1 MTAVADH
8 TLPAPEACALQGRSL
23 VTGCAE
29 GELLFAEMGLSF
41 WGGVD
46 PFTGEVIDRHHPL
59 SGQKLAGRVLAI
71 PSGRGSCTGS
81 SVMMELLSG
90 EHAPSALVLAEADE
104 ILTLGVLVA
113 ELLFQ
118 RSIAVLC
125 IGHAA
130 FTRLRGQAYARLDGE
145 RLQLYPQRPADAR
158 PTGVTALHQQQPF
171 ASALQ
176 LSESDR
182 ALLDG
187 RQGKAAQVAMQLVL
201 RMAELQGA
209 SELLDVTQA
218 HIDGCIYTGPAS
230 LRFAEQLVAWGAR
243 VRVPTTL
250 NSISVDQ
257 RRWRALGIDAAFGE
271 PASALGDA
279 YMAMGAQLS
288 FTCAPYL
295 LDSAPAR
302 GEQIV
307 WAESNAVVY
316 ANSVLAARTLKYPD
330 YLDICIALTG
340 RAPKVGCHLDEQR
353 MASLQIELPALA
365 ELDDAFYPLLGYH
378 VGLLCGSHIPL
389 VCGLEKAQ
397 PSLDDLKA
405 FGAAFA
411 TSSAAPLFHIAGVTP
426 EARDPQQVIHNG
438 RALPTE
444 RVSLADLRRSWDELN
459 SADEAEVGLIAL
471 GNPHFSLS
479 EFSRLAELCA
489 GRSKHAQVSLVI
501 TCGRAVLEQARDAG
515 HIAPLQAFG
524 ATLLTDTCW
533 CMLGEPVVPTG
544 CRTLMTNSGKYAH
557 YAPGLVGRAV
567 HFASLAE
574 CVDAACSGQASG
586 RVPRW
591 LQPASPVENPTH
603 V

>member
-1 MTAVADH
+1 MSATMERSLPSAAVD
-8 TLPAPEACALQGRSL
+8 LLQGRSL
-23 VTGCAE
+23 VAGRAE
-29 GELLFAEMGLSF
+29 GELLFADMGLSF

-46 PFTGEVIDRHHPL
+46 PFSGEVIDRHHPL
-59 SGQKLAGRVLAI
+59 SGQNLAERVLAI

-90 EHAPSALVLAEADE
+90 EHAPSALVLAEVDE

-125 IGHAA
+125 IGHEA
-130 FTRLRGQAYARLDGE
+130 FAQLRGQAYARVDGE

-158 PTGVTALHQQQPF
+158 PTGVASLAEQRPF
-171 ASALQ
+171 STQLS
-176 LSESDR
+176 LSESDQ

-187 RQGKAAQVAMQLVL
+187 AQGKAAQVAMQLVL

-230 LRFAEQLVAWGAR
+230 LRFAEQLVAWGAK

-295 LDSAPAR
+295 LDSAPAE

-316 ANSVLAARTLKYPD
+316 ANSVLGAKTLKYPD

-340 RAPKVGCHLDEQR
+340 RAPKVGCHLEEQR
-353 MASLQIELPALA
+353 KAALRIELPALDG
-365 ELDDAFYPLLGYH
+365 LDDAFYPLLGYH
-378 VGLLCGSHIPL
+378 VGLLCGSQIPL
-389 VCGLEKAQ
+389 ICGLERAQ
-397 PSLDDLKA
+397 PTLDDLKA

-426 EARDPQQVIHNG
+426 EARDPQRVIHNG
-438 RALPTE
+438 ASLRTE
-444 RVSLADLRRSWDELN
+444 QVSLADLRRSWDELN
-459 SADEAEVGLIAL
+459 SAKDAKVGLIAL
-471 GNPHFSLS
+471 GNPHFSFS
-479 EFSRLAELCA
+479 EFAHLAALCA
-489 GRSKHAQVSLVI
+489 GRAKHAEVSLVI
-501 TCGRAVLEQARDAG
+501 TSGRAVLEQARAAG
-515 HIAPLQAFG
+515 HAAVLEAFG
-524 ATLLTDTCW
+524 ATLLNDTCW
-533 CMLGEPVVPTG
+533 CMLGEPVVPTN
-544 CRTLMTNSGKYAH
+544 CNTLMTNSGKYAH
-557 YAPGLVGRAV
+557 YAPGLVGRSV

-574 CVDAACSGQASG
+574 CVEAACSGQASG
-586 RVPRW
+586 RLPRW
-591 LQPASPVENPTH
+591 LQPAFPVETPTH

>member
-1 MTAVADH
+1 MPRPTSL
-8 TLPAPEACALQGRSL
+8 TGRSL
-23 VTGCAE
+23 VAGAAE
-29 GELLFAEMGLSF
+29 GALLFADIGLSF

-46 PFTGEVIDRHHPL
+46 PFSGEIIDRHHPL
-59 SGQKLAGRVLAI
+59 SGEYLAGRVLAI

-81 SVMMELLSG
+81 SVLMELISNG
-90 EHAPSALVLAEADE
+90 HAPAALVLAEPDE

-113 ELLFQ
+113 QTIFE
-118 RSIAVLC
+118 RSLPVLC
-125 IGHAA
+125 IGREAFAA
-130 FTRLRGQAYARLDGE
+130 LRGKAFARVDGASVTVFEHLPGDAWQALDSP
-145 RLQLYPQRPADAR
+145 LQTQDP
-158 PTGVTALHQQQPF
+158 
-171 ASALQ
+171 SAPIELT
-176 LSESDR
+176 EHDR

-187 RQGKAAQVAMQLVL
+187 QHGKAAQVAMQIVL

-209 SELLDVTQA
+209 RRLVDVTQA

-230 LRFAEQLVAWGAR
+230 LRFAEQLVQWGAN

-257 RRWRALGIDAAFGE
+257 RRWRELGIDPALGE

-295 LDSAPAR
+295 LDSAPKA

-316 ANSVLAARTLKYPD
+316 ANSVLGARTLKYPD

-340 RAPKVGCHLDEQR
+340 RAPLIGCHLDAQR
-353 MASLQIELPALA
+353 KARLQVEVPALG

-378 VGLLCGSHIPL
+378 IGALAGSRIPL
-389 VCGLEKAQ
+389 VRGLENRK

-411 TSSAAPLFHIAGVTP
+411 TTSAAPLFHIAGITP
-426 EARDPQQVIHNG
+426 EAIDPAQVLEG
-438 RALPTE
+438 DVALPVETI
-444 RVSLADLRRSWDELN
+444 RLKDLLVSWRELN
-459 SADEAEVGLIAL
+459 SARDSRVDVVSL

-479 EFSRLAELCA
+479 EFAHLARLCL
-489 GRSKHAQVSLVI
+489 GRRKHPDVVLAI
-501 TCGRAVLEQARDAG
+501 TCGRAVLEQAREAG
-515 HIAPLQAFG
+515 HIAVIEAFG
-524 ATLLTDTCW
+524 ATLVTDTCW
-533 CMLGEPVVPTG
+533 CMLGEPVIPPGAT
-544 CRTLMTNSGKYAH
+544 TLMTNSGKYAH
-557 YAPGLVGRAV
+557 YAPGLVGRKV

-574 CVDAACSGQASG
+574 CVDTACSATASG
-586 RVPRW
+586 RLPAW
-591 LQPASPVENPTH
+591 LNIATPQETLAH

>member
-1 MTAVADH
+1 MPRPTSL
-8 TLPAPEACALQGRSL
+8 TGRSL
-23 VTGCAE
+23 VAGAAE
-29 GELLFAEMGLSF
+29 GALLFADIGLSF

-46 PFTGEVIDRHHPL
+46 PFSGEIIDRHHPL
-59 SGQKLAGRVLAI
+59 SGEYLAGRVLAI

-81 SVMMELLSG
+81 SVLMELISNG
-90 EHAPSALVLAEADE
+90 HAPAALVLAEPDE

-113 ELLFQ
+113 QTIFE
-118 RSIAVLC
+118 RSLPVLC
-125 IGHAA
+125 IGREAFAA
-130 FTRLRGQAYARLDGE
+130 LRGKAFARVDGASVTVFEHLPGDAWQALDST
-145 RLQLYPQRPADAR
+145 LQTQDP
-158 PTGVTALHQQQPF
+158 
-171 ASALQ
+171 SAPIELTKH
-176 LSESDR
+176 DR

-187 RQGKAAQVAMQLVL
+187 QHGKAAQVAMQIVL

-209 SELLDVTQA
+209 RRLVDVTQA

-230 LRFAEQLVAWGAR
+230 LRFAEQLVQWGAN

-257 RRWRALGIDAAFGE
+257 RRWRELGIDPALGE

-295 LDSAPAR
+295 LDSAPKA

-316 ANSVLAARTLKYPD
+316 ANSVLGARTLKYPD

-340 RAPKVGCHLDEQR
+340 RAPLIGCHLDAQR
-353 MASLQIELPALA
+353 KARLQVEVPALG

-378 VGLLCGSHIPL
+378 IGTLAGSRIPL
-389 VCGLEKAQ
+389 VRGLENRK

-411 TSSAAPLFHIAGVTP
+411 TTSAAPLFHIAGITP
-426 EARDPQQVIHNG
+426 EAIDPALVLEG
-438 RALPTE
+438 DVALPVETI
-444 RVSLADLRRSWDELN
+444 RLKDLLVSWRELN
-459 SADEAEVGLIAL
+459 SARDSRVDVVSL

-479 EFSRLAELCA
+479 EFAHLARLCL
-489 GRSKHAQVSLVI
+489 GRHKHPDVVLAI
-501 TCGRAVLEQARDAG
+501 TCGRAVLEQAREAG
-515 HIAPLQAFG
+515 HIAVIEAFG
-524 ATLLTDTCW
+524 ATLVTDTCW
-533 CMLGEPVVPTG
+533 CMLGEPVIPPG
-544 CRTLMTNSGKYAH
+544 AKTLMTNSGKYAH
-557 YAPGLVGRAV
+557 YAPGLVGRKV

-574 CVDAACSGQASG
+574 CVDTACSATASG
-586 RVPRW
+586 RLPAW
-591 LQPASPVENPTH
+591 LNIATPQETLAH

>member
-1 MTAVADH
+1 MPRPTSL
-8 TLPAPEACALQGRSL
+8 TGRSL
-23 VTGCAE
+23 VAGAAE
-29 GELLFAEMGLSF
+29 GALLFADIGLSF

-46 PFTGEVIDRHHPL
+46 PFSGEIIDRHHPL
-59 SGQKLAGRVLAI
+59 SGEYLAGRVLAI

-81 SVMMELLSG
+81 SVLMELISNG
-90 EHAPSALVLAEADE
+90 HAPAALVLAEPDE

-113 ELLFQ
+113 QTIFE
-118 RSIAVLC
+118 RSLPVLC
-125 IGHAA
+125 IGREA
-130 FTRLRGQAYARLDGE
+130 FATLRGKAFARVDGASVTVFEHLPGDAWQALDSP
-145 RLQLYPQRPADAR
+145 LQTQDP
-158 PTGVTALHQQQPF
+158 
-171 ASALQ
+171 SAPLE
-176 LSESDR
+176 LTEHDR

-187 RQGKAAQVAMQLVL
+187 QHGKAAQVAMQIVL

-209 SELLDVTQA
+209 RRLVDVTQA

-230 LRFAEQLVAWGAR
+230 LRFAEQLVQWGAN
-243 VRVPTTL
+243 VREPTTL

-257 RRWRALGIDAAFGE
+257 RRWRELGIDPALGE

-295 LDSAPAR
+295 LDSAPKA

-316 ANSVLAARTLKYPD
+316 ANSVLGARTLKYPD

-340 RAPKVGCHLDEQR
+340 RAPLIGCHLDAQR
-353 MASLQIELPALA
+353 KARLQVEVPALG

-378 VGLLCGSHIPL
+378 IGALAGSRIPL
-389 VCGLEKAQ
+389 VRGLENRK

-411 TSSAAPLFHIAGVTP
+411 TTSAAPLFHIAGITP
-426 EARDPQQVIHNG
+426 EAIDPAQVLEG
-438 RALPTE
+438 DVALPVETI
-444 RVSLADLRRSWDELN
+444 RLKDLLVSWRELN
-459 SADEAEVGLIAL
+459 SARDSRVDVVSL

-479 EFSRLAELCA
+479 EFAHLARLCL
-489 GRSKHAQVSLVI
+489 GRHKHPDVVLAI
-501 TCGRAVLEQARDAG
+501 TCGRAVLEQAREAG
-515 HIAPLQAFG
+515 HIAVIEAFG
-524 ATLLTDTCW
+524 ATLVTDTCW
-533 CMLGEPVVPTG
+533 CMLGEPVIPPG
-544 CRTLMTNSGKYAH
+544 AKTLMTNSGKYAH
-557 YAPGLVGRAV
+557 YAPGLVGRKV

-574 CVDAACSGQASG
+574 CVDTACSATASG
-586 RVPRW
+586 RLPAW
-591 LQPASPVENPTH
+591 LQTAAPLETLAH

>member
-1 MTAVADH
+1 MSGMPGPISLT
-8 TLPAPEACALQGRSL
+8 GRSL
-23 VTGCAE
+23 VAGAAQ
-29 GELLFAEMGLSF
+29 GALLFADVGLSF

-46 PFTGEVIDRHHPL
+46 PCTGEVIDRHHPL
-59 SGQKLAGRVLAI
+59 SGQHLAGRVLAI

-81 SVMMELLSG
+81 SVLMELISNG
-90 EHAPSALVLAEADE
+90 HAPAALVLAEADE

-113 ELLFQ
+113 QTIFA
-118 RSIAVLC
+118 RSLPVLC
-125 IGHAA
+125 IGREAFAA
-130 FTRLRGQAYARLDGE
+130 LRGQAFARVENTTLSLFDHLPGDAWQALDSPLPDTDSTASI
-145 RLQLYPQRPADAR
+145 RL
-158 PTGVTALHQQQPF
+158 TEH
-171 ASALQ
+171 
-176 LSESDR
+176 DR

-187 RQGKAAQVAMQLVL
+187 RHGKAAQMAMQIVL

-209 SELLDVTQA
+209 DHLVDVTQA

-230 LRFAEQLVAWGAR
+230 LRFAEQLVQWGAK

-257 RRWRALGIDAAFGE
+257 RRWRELGIDPALGE

-295 LDSAPAR
+295 LDTAPKA

-316 ANSVLAARTLKYPD
+316 ANSVLGARTLKYPD

-340 RAPKVGCHLDEQR
+340 RAPLIGCHLDAQR
-353 MASLQIELPALA
+353 KARLQIELPALG

-378 VGLLCGSHIPL
+378 IGALAGSRVPL
-389 VCGLEKAQ
+389 VRGLEKRK

-411 TSSAAPLFHIAGVTP
+411 TTSAAPLFHIAGVTP
-426 EARDPQQVIHNG
+426 EAIDPAQV
-438 RALPTE
+438 LD
-444 RVSLADLRRSWDELN
+444 ADTCIPVEKIRLKDLLSSWRELN
-459 SADEAEVGLIAL
+459 SARDNRVDVVSL

-479 EFSRLAELCA
+479 EFAHLARLCQ
-489 GRSKHAQVSLVI
+489 GRQRHPDVVLAI
-501 TCGRAVLEQARDAG
+501 TCGRAVLEQAREAG
-515 HIAPLQAFG
+515 HIAVIEAFG
-524 ATLLTDTCW
+524 ATLVTDTCW
-533 CMLGEPVVPTG
+533 CMLGEPVIPLAAK
-544 CRTLMTNSGKYAH
+544 TLMTNSGKYAH
-557 YAPGLVGRAV
+557 YAPGLVGRKV

-574 CVDAACSGQASG
+574 CVDAACTATASG
-586 RVPRW
+586 RLPAW
-591 LQPASPVENPTH
+591 LQPAALLESPAH